1 MEKYYNKL
9 VEQHTISECITKIY
23 IPVYQIFDV
32 LKEQVMLENVR
43 VKLSGLLNKAIFHL
57 RKDTKTK
64 ALPSF

>member
-1 MEKYYNKL
+1 M
-9 VEQHTISECITKIY
+9 HHKIY
-23 IPVYQIFDV
+23 ILVYQIFDV

-43 VKLSGLLNKAIFHL
+43 VKLRELLNKAIFHL